1 MSYLGVPL
9 ETKTRGDGPL
19 ADWCFLL
26 GRLVLPLLCFYLLFS
41 VFCLLFFFSLF
52 SASSFFFFSLGF
64 LLCFS
69 PLCVFLLSIRS
80 PLFSYSVVSLPPVSL
95 CFFSIVFLFCSLPP
109 LSPLNSSS
117 YRGVPSLHK
126 PTSLFLI
133 SMASGVGFL
142 LELGRQQTC
151 RGRTVG
157 GRLRLGLQRRVRRG
171 SLIGLGTL
179 ADQNQSVL
187 ACVELST

>member
-1 MSYLGVPL
+1 VTVPWPTGASSSL
-9 ETKTRGDGPL
+9 
-19 ADWCFLL
+19 FL
-26 GRLVLPLLCFYLLFS
+26 PS